1 MNKFKVIIKGNE
13 DGFIIKTKGDDDAL
27 IIASMMKYICDCAL
41 YSGFSKKDFIERCKH
56 TYDVCK
62 EMESVE
68 NE

>member
-1 MNKFKVIIKGNE
+1 MNKFKVTIKGNE
-13 DGFIIKTKGDDDAL
+13 DGFNIKTKGDDVL
-27 IIASMMKYICDCAL
+27 IIASMMEYICDCAL
-41 YSGFSKKDFIERCKH
+41 CSGFSKKDFIERCKH